1 MSVFGQDDF
10 IRTSATSPMSSEAN
24 VSKLQSEIGMSYHS
38 LFSLE
43 KSEVFG
49 MEEVS
54 KFTRYVIIAV
64 LSECVN
70 ELAILR
76 SINLQNDLGSNPNK
90 LFGYMSIEDR
100 YMGQENHADFR
111 INSSNNNFD
120 KLARDIN
127 MLFLIVKETCH
138 EIRKYGR
145 YRVMD
150 EAIRTIR
157 KMHREEEQLLEE
169 EAKQEM
175 IIEDLKSQCEEE
187 RLENIRTI
195 EETDSKIHQLRFQV
209 EDIYIYGQYEV
220 QYFDKWQKTRIE
232 QNIMKCRDTENHS
245 ETIIKEMQRNINAEN
260 RCHKE
265 VVSYF
270 EETRADY
277 LEEIQQW
284 MKKYDEEFEQM
295 EGDILHLRADLEKIS
310 EDRKIL
316 SERYETRQAE
326 IDDFLKYKEI
336 KEEKERQ
343 LMKLIMAATK
353 IQAWWRGVMYRKQLG
368 PYKIVKK
375 GKGKGKDKKKGKK
388 K

>member
-1 MSVFGQDDF
+1 MHGQDDYKK
-10 IRTSATSPMSSEAN
+10 SLATSPMSSEIDIS
-24 VSKLQSEIGMSYHS
+24 VIQSEVGLSYNS

-43 KSEVFG
+43 RSETLVAD
-49 MEEVS
+49 EVP
-54 KFTRYVIIAV
+54 KFTRYVIISI

-76 SINLQNDLGSNPNK
+76 SINLQNDLGSDPEK

-111 INSSNNNFD
+111 INSANNNFD

-127 MLFLIVKETCH
+127 MLFLVIKQTCR
-138 EIRKYGR
+138 EIRKFGR
-145 YRVMD
+145 YKVM
-150 EAIRTIR
+150 EQTIRTIK

-169 EAKQEM
+169 EAKQEK
-175 IIEDLKSQCEEE
+175 IIEDLKNQYEEE
-187 RLENIRTI
+187 RLRNIRTI

-209 EDIYIYGQYEV
+209 EDIYIYGQHEV
-220 QYFDKWQKTRIE
+220 QYFDKWQKARIE
-232 QNIMKCRDTENHS
+232 QNIMKCRDTENYS
-245 ETIIKEMQRNINAEN
+245 ETIIKEMQQNINAEN

-265 VVSYF
+265 VENYF
-270 EETRADY
+270 QETRADY

-295 EGDILHLRADLEKIS
+295 EGDILHLRTDLEKIT
-310 EDRKIL
+310 EDRKVL
-316 SERYETRQAE
+316 SEKYETRQAE
-326 IDDFLKYKEI
+326 IDDFLKYKGI

-353 IQAWWRGVMYRKQLG
+353 IQAWWRGVMFRKQLG
-368 PYKIVKK
+368 PYKKQKK